1 MWVNQDESD
10 LQTSEYDIC
19 AWLTC
24 TTNNRNV
31 KIWGIKI
38 TTYTIHYACVQYVVS
53 VIVSR
58 SFFTIWR
65 CRTKHWIDPGVLAI
79 CVCVCV
85 CVCACVC
92 VCVCAR
98 PFAYPQKESSVSFVT
113 CAHVCLLGFCFCLVG
128 LQDVRAWGTLVNCF
142 AFLSNA
148 LISPP
153 LLLCL
158 IPPPSLSLY
167 LIIPPLP
174 LTFPS
179 MHSSFTPSLCLP
191 L

>member
-1 MWVNQDESD
+1 MQKREKFVDFKNLPNMWVNQDESD

-92 VCVCAR
+92 VCVC
-98 PFAYPQKESSVSFVT
+98 SSICIPTKGVECVFCDLCACVSAGVLFLPGGFTGRSCVGHT
-113 CAHVCLLGFCFCLVG
+113 GELL
-128 LQDVRAWGTLVNCF
+128 R
-142 AFLSNA
+142 LS
-148 LISPP
+148 
-153 LLLCL
+153 
-158 IPPPSLSLY
+158 
-167 LIIPPLP
+167 
-174 LTFPS
+174 
-179 MHSSFTPSLCLP
+179 
-191 L
+191 